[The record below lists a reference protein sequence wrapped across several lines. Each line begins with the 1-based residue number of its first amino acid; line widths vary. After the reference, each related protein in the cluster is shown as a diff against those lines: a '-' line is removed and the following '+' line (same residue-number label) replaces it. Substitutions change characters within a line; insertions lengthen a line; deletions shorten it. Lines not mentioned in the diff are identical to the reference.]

1 MNRLNNTSARVEK
14 ARALMRSHNVGGLLL
29 VNLGDGKGS
38 NIRYLSGFTGS
49 TSVCL
54 LTPEAKVLK
63 TDYRYQLQ
71 ARQES
76 AGWDVR
82 WEGGYL
88 INELSD
94 LIKEFVPK
102 RLGILGGEIT
112 LEKAN
117 EFRVGIPEVEFVAL
131 PNIVREIR
139 AVKDIE
145 EVSTIR
151 KAVRLMEEVLQELW
165 GMVQPGVTTDCDLAT
180 ALKIK
185 LIQRGSGVSF
195 APIILS
201 GSDSAFIHGDPL
213 KLRKERELNGI
224 SPAEK
229 VIQRGDI
236 IQFDVGCLVD
246 GYASDISRAVVVGRA
261 TDEQKKVHTALLE
274 VIRATAAY
282 YRKDV
287 LAKKAQEEADRILK
301 MRGFGEKLAHGLGH
315 GIGLEVHELPNTS
328 KSQNHIFQAGNI
340 VSLEPGIYQE
350 GFGGMRIE
358 RDVLVTEGDP
368 EFLDELPTDL
378 IELQ

>member
-1 MNRLNNTSARVEK
+1 
-14 ARALMRSHNVGGLLL
+14 
-29 VNLGDGKGS
+29 
-38 NIRYLSGFTGS
+38 
-49 TSVCL
+49 
-54 LTPEAKVLK
+54 
-63 TDYRYQLQ
+63 
-71 ARQES
+71 
-76 AGWDVR
+76 
-82 WEGGYL
+82 
-88 INELSD
+88 
-94 LIKEFVPK
+94 
-102 RLGILGGEIT
+102 
-112 LEKAN
+112 
-117 EFRVGIPEVEFVAL
+117 
-131 PNIVREIR
+131 
-139 AVKDIE
+139 
-145 EVSTIR
+145 
-151 KAVRLMEEVLQELW
+151 MEEVLQELW

-201 GSDSAFIHGDPL
+201 GSDSAFIHGDPF

-340 VSLEPGIYQE
+340 VSVEPVIYQE